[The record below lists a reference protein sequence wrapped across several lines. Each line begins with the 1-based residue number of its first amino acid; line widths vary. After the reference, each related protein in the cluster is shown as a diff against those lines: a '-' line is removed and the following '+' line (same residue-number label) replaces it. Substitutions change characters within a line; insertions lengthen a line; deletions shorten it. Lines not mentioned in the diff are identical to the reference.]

1 MTLSLNRIRYVQPIV
16 IGLALLYTTFKICYS
31 VTIKN
36 ERKVSMKRKMMTFG
50 AVFLV
55 LVIILAITLPSILKL
70 IGFHPDY
77 ERVKYDLKG
86 RRALI
91 ITTSHNTLGDSGE
104 ATGVYGSEM
113 TIPYY
118 EFLDAG
124 MTVDIASIEGGEIPI
139 EPISLRYPLA
149 TSADKR
155 YLKDEEA
162 LKKTMNSLKIDNV
175 NFLEYDIIY
184 MAGGWGASYDL
195 GYSVVLGDKITE
207 ANKAGILMGSV
218 CHGALGFLKARDID
232 GTPLVEGRK
241 ITAVSDKQIK
251 ELGITATPMHPE
263 TELKKLGADYQNNEA
278 FRDFFATMVIVDGN
292 LVTGQNQNSSGETA
306 QTLLRLLDERED

>member
-1 MTLSLNRIRYVQPIV
+1 
-16 IGLALLYTTFKICYS
+16 
-31 VTIKN
+31 
-36 ERKVSMKRKMMTFG
+36 MKKKMITYG
-50 AVFLV
+50 SIFLV
-55 LVIILAITLPSILKL
+55 LVIVLAITLPSILKL
-70 IGFHPDY
+70 VGFHPDY
-77 ERVKYDLKG
+77 ERVEYDLKG
-86 RRALI
+86 KRALV
-91 ITTSHNTLGDSGE
+91 ITTSHDTLGDSGK

-155 YLKDEEA
+155 YLKDDEA

-195 GYSVVLGDKITE
+195 GYSEVLGDKITE
-207 ANKAGILMGSV
+207 ANEAGILMGSV

-241 ITAVSDKQIK
+241 ITAVSDKQIV

-263 TELKKLGADYQNNEA
+263 TELKKLGADYQKNEA

-306 QTLLRLLDERED
+306 QTLLRLLDGRED

>member
-1 MTLSLNRIRYVQPIV
+1 
-16 IGLALLYTTFKICYS
+16 
-31 VTIKN
+31 
-36 ERKVSMKRKMMTFG
+36 MKKKMMTFG

-70 IGFHPDY
+70 VGFHPDY
-77 ERVKYDLKG
+77 ERVEYDLKG
-86 RRALI
+86 KRALV
-91 ITTSHNTLGDSGE
+91 ITTSHDTLGDSGK

-155 YLKDEEA
+155 YLKDDEA

-195 GYSVVLGDKITE
+195 GYSEVLGDKITQ
-207 ANKAGILMGSV
+207 ANEAGILMGSV

-232 GTPLVEGRK
+232 GTPMVEGRK
-241 ITAVSDKQIK
+241 ITAVSDKQIV

-263 TELKKLGADYQNNEA
+263 TELKKLGADYQKNEA

-306 QTLLRLLDERED
+306 QTLLRLLDGRED

>member
-1 MTLSLNRIRYVQPIV
+1 
-16 IGLALLYTTFKICYS
+16 
-31 VTIKN
+31 
-36 ERKVSMKRKMMTFG
+36 MKKKMMTFG

-70 IGFHPDY
+70 VGFHPDY
-77 ERVKYDLKG
+77 VRVEYDLKG

-91 ITTSHNTLGDSGE
+91 VTTSHDTLGDSGK

-155 YLKDEEA
+155 YLKDDEA

-195 GYSVVLGDKITE
+195 GYSEVLGDKITQ
-207 ANKAGILMGSV
+207 ANEAGILMGSV

-232 GTPLVEGRK
+232 GTPMVEGRK
-241 ITAVSDKQIK
+241 ITAVSDKQIV

-263 TELKKLGADYQNNEA
+263 TELKKLGADYQKNEA
-278 FRDFFATMVIVDGN
+278 FMDFFATMVIVDGN

-306 QTLLRLLDERED
+306 QTLLRLLDGRED